1 VSDEEPSASL
11 DNEPSASPKEEPEP
25 DSLADLETADDQ
37 IIDELAESV
46 LDEDFLDDS
55 FMDGGIFSDVSPA
68 EEPAQASASDEEQS
82 GDAFEQ
88 IEPVSAQEPNQA
100 ADTQP
105 DVEDMDFS
113 LPGVEALEQTMGAEA
128 AALEDISANLDSFEG
143 MDDVD
148 EINSVDVK
156 MDLASTYIEMG
167 DAEGA
172 REILAE
178 IIDEADGADKAKA
191 QALLDSISN

>member
-1 VSDEEPSASL
+1 
-11 DNEPSASPKEEPEP
+11 
-25 DSLADLETADDQ
+25 
-37 IIDELAESV
+37 
-46 LDEDFLDDS
+46 
-55 FMDGGIFSDVSPA
+55 
-68 EEPAQASASDEEQS
+68 
-82 GDAFEQ
+82 
-88 IEPVSAQEPNQA
+88 
-100 ADTQP
+100 
-105 DVEDMDFS
+105 
-113 LPGVEALEQTMGAEA
+113 MGAEA